1 MITLGTTTLNRP
13 DIEKGAEPDNCF
25 YIQNQPQVAGKKID
39 LIQGPPPDLIVEVD
53 ITQTDINK
61 LSLYASMGSLE
72 FWRYDGR
79 ILRIYQLVENQY
91 IEVEDSIALSRN
103 VKELLNQF
111 LQDCQVSEVRGSKNF
126 RAYIQ
131 QEIREKTQGKLGN
144 FGAGND

>member
-79 ILRIYQLVENQY
+79 IFKNLPTCRKSIY
-91 IEVEDSIALSRN
+91 
-103 VKELLNQF
+103 
-111 LQDCQVSEVRGSKNF
+111 
-126 RAYIQ
+126 
-131 QEIREKTQGKLGN
+131 
-144 FGAGND
+144 

>member
-1 MITLGTTTLNRP
+1 MM
-13 DIEKGAEPDNCF
+13 DE
-25 YIQNQPQVAGKKID
+25 Y
-39 LIQGPPPDLIVEVD
+39 
-53 ITQTDINK
+53 
-61 LSLYASMGSLE
+61 
-72 FWRYDGR
+72 
-79 ILRIYQLVENQY
+79 LRIYQLVENQY